1 MNFLKNS
8 CHKLIAHYLFYAKPN
23 IFEELTKTEMNTK
36 QFLNLIEEKEPEKL
50 TKAIQLLDNKYHKKV
65 LNFCL
70 KNHINIIEK
79 SDPLYPKT
87 FQFVEYPPSLLFVK
101 GNKDLLTL
109 PAFGIVGTRQASPYG
124 IQVTQQFA
132 LGLANK
138 LVIVSG
144 LARGID
150 SIAHKTALKQE
161 KKTIA
166 VCALGLD
173 SCYPKE
179 NSFLFNSIAKEGL
192 LVSEYPLFGELQK
205 FHFVKRNRLIAAL
218 SQGLL
223 VTEAGHKSGALISAQ
238 YALDLGIDVFTIP
251 GNIYSPQAKGSI
263 SLLKDGA
270 LCATHPSDILEHF
283 SLLESNI
290 NLDIN
295 NQAIQTLSEHLSDDS
310 KQVFKKLPFE
320 PTPIDML
327 ARLSNLPITNVLSA
341 ISELELESLVQ
352 IKNGYV
358 HKTT

>member
-8 CHKLIAHYLFYAKPN
+8 CHKLIAHYLFYAKPS
-23 IFEELTKTEMNTK
+23 IYESLTKQELSQS
-36 QFLNLIEEKEPEKL
+36 QFLSFIEEKEQAKL
-50 TKAIQLLDNKYHKKV
+50 IEATRLLDNGYHNNVLDFCKK
-65 LNFCL
+65 NQ
-70 KNHINIIEK
+70 IYIIEK
-79 SDPLYPKT
+79 TDPLYPKT
-87 FQFVEYPPSLLFVK
+87 FQFVESPPSLLFIK

-124 IQVTQQFA
+124 IQVTQQFS
-132 LGLANK
+132 LGLATK
-138 LVIVSG
+138 MVIVSG
-144 LARGID
+144 LAKGID
-150 SIAHKTALKQE
+150 SIAHKAALKQE

-173 SCYPKE
+173 RCYPKE
-179 NSFLFNSIAKEGL
+179 NNFLFDTIAKEGL
-192 LVSEYPLFGELQK
+192 LISEYPLFGDLQK

-238 YALDLGIDVFTIP
+238 YALDLGLDVFSIP

-263 SLLKDGA
+263 ALLKEGA

-283 SLLESNI
+283 SLLESSI
-290 NLDIN
+290 NMDTN
-295 NQAIQTLSEHLSDDS
+295 TQETQALSDHLSDDS
-310 KQVFKKLPFE
+310 KIVFKRLPFD
-320 PTPIDML
+320 PTPIDTL
-327 ARLSNLPITNVLSA
+327 AKLSNLPITNVLSA

-352 IKNGYV
+352 MQNGYV